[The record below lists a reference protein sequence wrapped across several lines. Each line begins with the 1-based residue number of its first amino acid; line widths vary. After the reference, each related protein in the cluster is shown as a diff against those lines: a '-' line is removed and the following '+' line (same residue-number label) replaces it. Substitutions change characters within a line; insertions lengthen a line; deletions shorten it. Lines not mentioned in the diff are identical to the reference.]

1 MEIICVCL
9 GVGLA
14 GCLFA
19 IWRLYDMIDGL
30 IDAVSDVALEVS
42 NKSEI
47 LERVDSFRETA
58 NGALERLVHTTREN
72 REKVA
77 DACDRLK
84 KLEDRFDDEVGETM
98 MQRQRAE
105 AAFADGLQAI
115 MNFGG
120 EVPHVNSPGGDKS

>member
-1 MEIICVCL
+1 MEIISIFL
-9 GVGLA
+9 GIGLA

-19 IWRLYDMIDGL
+19 VWKLYDMVDNL
-30 IDAVSDVALEVS
+30 IDCIGDVSLEVS
-42 NKSEI
+42 KNTETI
-47 LERVDSFRETA
+47 EALDSFRETA
-58 NGALERLVHTTREN
+58 NGSIDRLVHSVTEN
-72 REKVA
+72 REKAA

-84 KLEDRFDDEVGETM
+84 KLEDRFDEEVGETM

-120 EVPHVNSPGGDKS
+120 DVPHVNSPGGDKS